1 MWTYS
6 LPLALL
12 IATSVMVSSA
22 SPVTSND
29 LIEDYED
36 LFYPEGDRVFHR
48 NGEDEDEWGDISEV
62 DTARHL
68 VKRAP
73 SPLKKLPKLVLKKLP
88 KLTLKKLPLKKLPK
102 LALKKLPL
110 KKLLFKKL
118 GKREAEDYD
127 EFSDGDKVRVFHGN
141 EEDEE
146 EWGEISEVDEPRHLV
161 KRAPSPNLFPFKK
174 FKKLAKLA
182 PKKLALKKL
191 PKLALKKLPKLALK
205 KLPLKKLGVKK
216 LPLKKLGGTG
226 FAATQI
232 IPRGARLKKLSKFA
246 LPLGGAGSALPL
258 GAAGFAAT
266 QIIPRGP
273 SLPRPRF
280 RNPFS
285 G

>member
-1 MWTYS
+1 MKLTASVFFYTVVRWYLDNNLDQTQHIIIFICDWSKFQWTYS

-12 IATSVMVSSA
+12 IATTLAMVSSA

-29 LIEDYED
+29 LSEDYED
-36 LFYPEGDRVFHR
+36 LFYREGDRVFHR
-48 NGEDEDEWGDISEV
+48 NS
-62 DTARHL
+62 
-68 VKRAP
+68 
-73 SPLKKLPKLVLKKLP
+73 
-88 KLTLKKLPLKKLPK
+88 
-102 LALKKLPL
+102 
-110 KKLLFKKL
+110 
-118 GKREAEDYD
+118 
-127 EFSDGDKVRVFHGN
+127 
-141 EEDEE
+141 EDEE
-146 EWGEISEVDEPRHLV
+146 KWGEISEVDEPRHLV

-182 PKKLALKKL
+182 PKKLALKKLPKLALKKL